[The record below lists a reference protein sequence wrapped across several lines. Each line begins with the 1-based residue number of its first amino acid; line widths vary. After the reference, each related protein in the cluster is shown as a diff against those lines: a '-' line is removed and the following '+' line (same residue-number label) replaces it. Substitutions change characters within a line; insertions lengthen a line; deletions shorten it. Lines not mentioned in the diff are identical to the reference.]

1 MKKCPY
7 CAEEIQDEAIKCRYC
22 HSSLDTKPSSGT
34 TLSSSVERKSIAD
47 IDWSKT
53 KKYGQTNQQ
62 SKKEEALSSW
72 GEKSKKSWQDN
83 SIPTEVQ
90 MKATFWKVHKIKNPK
105 QYGGWSKWMNGTA
118 LIPPLGF
125 IIGILGLTSD
135 SIVKN
140 AQAKGLIF
148 TSLFLFVLG
157 ILNFGVGN
165 FDGSTNLTFKSI
177 NDTTCSDVQRSA
189 KNTKLKNAFGGEFK
203 ILQVSNSEKISRTK
217 NKLVC
222 LGDVKLDSGM
232 ESKLRMVVTEEDGQI
247 WYKYSVE

>member
-1 MKKCPY
+1 
-7 CAEEIQDEAIKCRYC
+7 
-22 HSSLDTKPSSGT
+22 
-34 TLSSSVERKSIAD
+34 
-47 IDWSKT
+47 
-53 KKYGQTNQQ
+53 
-62 SKKEEALSSW
+62 
-72 GEKSKKSWQDN
+72 
-83 SIPTEVQ
+83 

-177 NDTTCSDVQRSA
+177 NDTTCYDVQRSA